1 MGITEKM
8 IDLDLREQSAW
19 RKSENI
25 LSFLCET
32 LVFTEAVLGPWSLV
46 CSVGGTYRGD
56 VSRWS
61 QLIGSNN
68 KHFTFIN
75 LRVTSFK

>member
-1 MGITEKM
+1 M

-32 LVFTEAVLGPWSLV
+32 LVFTEAVLGPWSARLV
-46 CSVGGTYRGD
+46 ALTEETSVGGANSLAQTI
-56 VSRWS
+56 SILHS
-61 QLIGSNN
+61 LTSGSLLLNEGSS
-68 KHFTFIN
+68 KTF
-75 LRVTSFK
+75 V